1 MVILDSNLMRL
12 TLRKGEPLMLKVLK
26 VTERDPSPTL
36 LAIDTKCFK
45 ATFYSSSQ
53 VIISVNRKLS

>member
-36 LAIDTKCFK
+36 LAIDTKCF
-45 ATFYSSSQ
+45 
-53 VIISVNRKLS
+53 